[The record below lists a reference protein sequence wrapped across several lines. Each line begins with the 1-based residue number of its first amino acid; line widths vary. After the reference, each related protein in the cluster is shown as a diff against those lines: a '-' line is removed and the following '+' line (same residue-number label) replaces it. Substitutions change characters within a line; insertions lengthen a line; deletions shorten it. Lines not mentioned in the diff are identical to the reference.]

1 MVYAIVRV
9 RGSINVRPQ
18 IAQTLHLLRL
28 TKTNHCVLVEENDIY
43 RGMLQVVKDYATW
56 GEVTAETV
64 SQLIASRG
72 MLSGDRTIT
81 DDYVKSA
88 TSFDS
93 IKTLAKAIAEK
104 DIKIGAGARIVGSIF
119 SQGSLSISSQT
130 KIGRTGMIKSAVSRK
145 EIRLGRDVSVF
156 GYILSG
162 KKGRVL

>member
-81 DDYVKSA
+81 DEYVKSA

-93 IKTLAKAIAEK
+93 IKTLAKAIVDK
-104 DIKIGAGARIVGSIF
+104 KFTYS
-119 SQGSLSISSQT
+119 
-130 KIGRTGMIKSAVSRK
+130 
-145 EIRLGRDVSVF
+145 EIPEVKPLFRLTPP
-156 GYILSG
+156 
-162 KKGRVL
+162 KKGYEGVKRSYANGGALGYRGKDMDTLIKRMI